1 MTRQKGMFQMRVYV
15 DDEPII
21 KANINNEKDIDDMT
35 KTLKRKFG

>member
-1 MTRQKGMFQMRVYV
+1 MRVYV